1 MKNMQKGSIKVWL
14 VGIILIL
21 IIVISYIAIIRN
33 PSTSNQELN
42 TSQVTPRSPMVTKTK
57 SQLFL
62 ETMSVNL
69 GINKP
74 VVSTAINSYQGFGFG
89 KDWIFQDVQGN
100 PASFSKYIQ
109 DNLPKVLGQ
118 YTSESGTGYSNG
130 EIVCV
135 IQGIRKFITDS
146 PPVTTHYGLVCVDIN
161 Q

>member
-1 MKNMQKGSIKVWL
+1 MKNTQKGSINVWL
-14 VGIILIL
+14 VGIILIF
-21 IIVISYIAIIRN
+21 IIVIGYFAFIRN
-33 PSTSNQELN
+33 PASSNQEVN
-42 TSQVTPRSPMVTKTK
+42 TSPVTPRSPMVTKTK

-74 VVSTAINSYQGFGFG
+74 VVSATINSYQGFGFG
-89 KDWIFQDVQGN
+89 EDWIFQDVQGN

-109 DNLPKVLGQ
+109 DHLPKVLGQ

-135 IQGIRKFITDS
+135 IQGMRKFITDS
-146 PPVTTHYGLVCVDIN
+146 PPATTHNGLVCMDIK
-161 Q
+161 